1 MKHPREAWADGAM
14 NFSAPFVA
22 RPVATTLLT
31 LGLALAGVLAYFQ
44 LPVAPLP
51 QVEFP
56 TISVQANLP
65 GASPETMAATVATP
79 LERALGTIAGVNEMT
94 SYSSLG
100 STRVTLQFDL
110 NRDINGAAR
119 DVQAAI
125 NASRALL
132 PTGMPSNPSYRKVNP
147 ADAPILILALT
158 SQNLSRGQLYDVAST
173 LLAQRLSQVEG
184 VGQVTIGGGAL
195 PAVRIE
201 IDPTKLASQGIA
213 LEDVR
218 TAVAATNVNRPKG
231 QVDDAQRSWQIG
243 ANDQANRADDYT
255 PLVLRYRDGR
265 AVRLGD
271 VAQVTDSVQDVRN
284 YGVSNGEPAILL
296 LLNKQPEA
304 NVIETVARVRA
315 LMPVLQAGI
324 PAAVDMQVVSDRT
337 LTIRA
342 SLGEIQKSLAISVGL
357 VIVVVGLFLRRLR
370 SALIPSVAVPVS
382 LAGAF
387 AGMYLLGYSLNN
399 LSLMA
404 LTIATGFVVD
414 DAIVVLENITRHL
427 ERGATPLQAALTG
440 SREIGFTVVSI
451 SLSLIAVFIPI
462 LLMGGVLGRLF
473 HEFAVVLSL
482 AILISLWVSLTAT
495 PMMCA
500 ALLQPH
506 QPAAPK
512 APPVNPAGW
521 QRIWARR
528 PRAGRLYRSS
538 LAWALRHQPVMWLI
552 LLAAIGLNVYLYKTI
567 PKGFFPQQDTG
578 RIFGSIRADQSTSFQ
593 AMQKRLDAFIAIVRA
608 DPAVESVTGFTGGG
622 RRNSAQMFL
631 TLKPRDQRDVS
642 ADQVVARLRPK
653 LAKQAGASLF
663 LVPGQDL
670 RIGARV
676 SSAQYEYTLKAD
688 DLEEL
693 RFWEPRIRQAL
704 SRLPQ
709 LEDVNTDYEDR
720 GLQTSLVIDRDALAR
735 LGLSMRMIDATLNNA
750 YGQRQVGVIY
760 HPLNQYRVVMELAP
774 QHLQGPES
782 LLQMQF
788 INAAGQAVPFGAF
801 ARLEMTHTALSV
813 SHEGGV
819 PSDTF
824 SFSLAPG
831 VSLSQA
837 TEAMDKALGELKIP
851 VSVRGSFSGTVNA
864 YQRSLETQPLLIL
877 AALVTLYLVLGVLYE
892 SLLHPITIL
901 STLPSAGVGALLALM
916 LFDTE
921 FSIIAMIGVIL
932 LIGIVKKNAIL
943 MIDFA
948 LERQRRGWSAAQS
961 IYQACQLRVRPIW
974 MTTLAAMLGALP
986 LALSRGDGAELRWP
1000 LGLSV
1005 LGGLLLSQL
1014 LTLYTTPVVFVG
1026 LERLRQ
1032 RVLGPRRWSLSPP
1045 PLPTPWSPT

>member
-1 MKHPREAWADGAM
+1 
-14 NFSAPFVA
+14 
-22 RPVATTLLT
+22 
-31 LGLALAGVLAYFQ
+31 
-44 LPVAPLP
+44 
-51 QVEFP
+51 
-56 TISVQANLP
+56 
-65 GASPETMAATVATP
+65 
-79 LERALGTIAGVNEMT
+79 
-94 SYSSLG
+94 
-100 STRVTLQFDL
+100 
-110 NRDINGAAR
+110 
-119 DVQAAI
+119 
-125 NASRALL
+125 
-132 PTGMPSNPSYRKVNP
+132 
-147 ADAPILILALT
+147 
-158 SQNLSRGQLYDVAST
+158 
-173 LLAQRLSQVEG
+173 
-184 VGQVTIGGGAL
+184 
-195 PAVRIE
+195 
-201 IDPTKLASQGIA
+201 
-213 LEDVR
+213 
-218 TAVAATNVNRPKG
+218 
-231 QVDDAQRSWQIG
+231 
-243 ANDQANRADDYT
+243 
-255 PLVLRYRDGR
+255 
-265 AVRLGD
+265 
-271 VAQVTDSVQDVRN
+271 
-284 YGVSNGEPAILL
+284 
-296 LLNKQPEA
+296 
-304 NVIETVARVRA
+304 
-315 LMPVLQAGI
+315 
-324 PAAVDMQVVSDRT
+324 
-337 LTIRA
+337 
-342 SLGEIQKSLAISVGL
+342 
-357 VIVVVGLFLRRLR
+357 
-370 SALIPSVAVPVS
+370 
-382 LAGAF
+382 
-387 AGMYLLGYSLNN
+387 
-399 LSLMA
+399 
-404 LTIATGFVVD
+404 
-414 DAIVVLENITRHL
+414 
-427 ERGATPLQAALTG
+427 
-440 SREIGFTVVSI
+440 
-451 SLSLIAVFIPI
+451 
-462 LLMGGVLGRLF
+462 
-473 HEFAVVLSL
+473 
-482 AILISLWVSLTAT
+482 
-495 PMMCA
+495 
-500 ALLQPH
+500 
-506 QPAAPK
+506 
-512 APPVNPAGW
+512 
-521 QRIWARR
+521 
-528 PRAGRLYRSS
+528 
-538 LAWALRHQPVMWLI
+538 
-552 LLAAIGLNVYLYKTI
+552 
-567 PKGFFPQQDTG
+567 
-578 RIFGSIRADQSTSFQ
+578 
-593 AMQKRLDAFIAIVRA
+593 
-608 DPAVESVTGFTGGG
+608 
-622 RRNSAQMFL
+622 
-631 TLKPRDQRDVS
+631 
-642 ADQVVARLRPK
+642 VVARLRPK

-693 RFWEPRIRQAL
+693 RYWEPRIRQAL
-704 SRLPQ
+704 SRLPP

-720 GLQTSLVIDRDALAR
+720 GLQTSLVIDREALAR

-782 LLQMQF
+782 LLQLQF
-788 INAAGQAVPFGAF
+788 INATGQAVPLSAF

-1032 RVLGPRRWSLSPP
+1032 RVLGPRRWSLSSP